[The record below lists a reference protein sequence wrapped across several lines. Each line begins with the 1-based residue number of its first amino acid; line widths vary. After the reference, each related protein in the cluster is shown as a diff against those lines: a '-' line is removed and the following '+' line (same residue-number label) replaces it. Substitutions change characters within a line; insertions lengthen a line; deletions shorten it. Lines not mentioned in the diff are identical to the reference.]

1 MRRRFFY
8 LLYLPFI
15 VIWFNLF
22 VERSS
27 SEILP
32 SIPQKKILLPEKRG
46 WRSSVE
52 KSRVKIGEKIE
63 NSSTRAKREGWTRY
77 TAIRRKIASEVACA
91 RLHKRIQWRRREK
104 GGGKKETKRRKNSRV
119 PEREEVEGPG
129 KRREEKRR
137 ESSAMGITRRDE

>member
-1 MRRRFFY
+1 MRNFFY

-63 NSSTRAKREGWTRY
+63 TLRHERSGKVGRDTQRY
-77 TAIRRKIASEVACA
+77 VERSHPRSPAHDFIKGYNGT
-91 RLHKRIQWRRREK
+91 RRREK